1 MSFSNQI
8 SLLEKEL
15 QKDLPGKIFQDKMAP
30 PGRESRNLLKPDS
43 QPPRKAGILIL
54 LFPFQDELHTVFI
67 KRSEKNGPHSGQI
80 SFPGGKVDRLD
91 RNLKHTAL
99 RETAEELGVNS
110 KNIKLLGALT
120 PLYIPVSNYDV
131 FPFIGFI
138 NRFTDFSIQA
148 DEVQYAIIAKIQELQ
163 QPDTTGILEI
173 NQSNYIIKAP
183 CYKIKD
189 ADIWGAT
196 AMILS
201 EFMEVYRKLINSE
214 E

>member
-1 MSFSNQI
+1 MHYLNQI

-15 QKDLPGKIFQDKMAP
+15 KKDLPGKIFQDKMTP
-30 PGRESRNLLKPDS
+30 PGRESRHLLKTDS
-43 QPPRKAGILIL
+43 QPPQEAGILIL
-54 LFPFQDELHTVFI
+54 LFPFHDELHTVFI
-67 KRSEKNGPHSGQI
+67 KRTVKNGPHSGQI

-91 RNLKHTAL
+91 RNLEHTAL
-99 RETAEELGVNS
+99 RETTEELGVNS

-138 NRFTDFSIQA
+138 NKFTGFSIQPG
-148 DEVQYAIIAKIQELQ
+148 EVQYAIMAKIQELQ
-163 QPDTTGILEI
+163 KPDTTGILEI
-173 NQSNYIIKAP
+173 NQNKYTIKVP

-189 ADIWGAT
+189 ANIWGAT

-201 EFMEVYRKLINSE
+201 EFLEVYGRLINSVE
-214 E
+214 